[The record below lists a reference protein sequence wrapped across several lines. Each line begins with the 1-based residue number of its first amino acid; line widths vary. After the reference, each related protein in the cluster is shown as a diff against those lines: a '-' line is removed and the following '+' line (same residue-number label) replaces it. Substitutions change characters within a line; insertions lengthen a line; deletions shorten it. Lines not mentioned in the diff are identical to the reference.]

1 MTMVK
6 GAATPQFAPA
16 GSLTFSGY
24 DWGVGM
30 IANDKGGAN
39 DLYDPENAWID
50 ASEAL
55 DMQTKKKSDSGRV
68 QKYS

>member
-1 MTMVK
+1 VTR
-6 GAATPQFAPA
+6 
-16 GSLTFSGY
+16 
-24 DWGVGM
+24 
-30 IANDKGGAN
+30 GAN
-39 DLYDPENAWID
+39 NLYDPENAWTD